1 MQLFQSLSNQF
12 ENHRLF
18 RRLVI
23 VYAGFLMWWSTDEA
37 FKFCLVALDTERS
50 GGDIALIISA
60 AMALPTGLMT
70 YLYKDYSK
78 TRNSQ

>member
-1 MQLFQSLSNQF
+1 MNWLNNQF

-23 VYAGFLMWWSTDEA
+23 MYAGLLMWWSTDEA
-37 FKFCLVALDTERS
+37 FKFCLAALNTERS
-50 GGDIALIISA
+50 GGDIAIIIGA
-60 AMALPTGLMT
+60 AMALPSGLMA

-78 TRNSQ
+78 SRNKQV